1 VWNARSRW
9 AHSGRVDFGAVLLYT
24 FGLCGSPHPGSFPM
38 PKVKTNKTAAKRFKI
53 TSTGKMMFEKS
64 RLNHLMMNKK
74 RGGRIRRMNQEGV
87 VCGGERNKVK
97 RLLPNSL

>member
-1 VWNARSRW
+1 
-9 AHSGRVDFGAVLLYT
+9 
-24 FGLCGSPHPGSFPM
+24 M

-53 TSTGKMMFEKS
+53 TGTGKLMFQHS

-74 RGGRIRRMNQEGV
+74 RGGRVRRMNQDGMV
-87 VCGGERNKVK
+87 FAGEMKKTR